1 MKSSQRLKFYTNC
14 IRTFTNSSSLRVM
27 NVVNTLMQVLAI
39 LFFRKKS
46 LNMFTQS
53 ECFYMILHSMPYER
67 SLRHLILRKKNL
79 SHSSSP
85 PYGGCQKK
93 MFLSQT
99 CATVPYANCSFQQS
113 FVERKAKCTIEQQK
127 CKAPEKRDRLL
138 VFKVDFPMEYKF
150 YLLPQFSKIG

>member
-1 MKSSQRLKFYTNC
+1 MKSTQRLKFYTNC

-46 LNMFTQS
+46 LNMFR
-53 ECFYMILHSMPYER
+53 L
-67 SLRHLILRKKNL
+67 N
-79 SHSSSP
+79 
-85 PYGGCQKK
+85 
-93 MFLSQT
+93 FLFRGLT
-99 CATVPYANCSFQQS
+99 FDHFFHFIS

-138 VFKVDFPMEYKF
+138 VFKVDFPVEYKF